1 MEIIQSFTKSI
12 WYFYAIYSLVSAI
25 VAVSATWALK
35 KRYKEEFER
44 IFIFFFLF
52 NITTPLIGIILT
64 LWIVYYLNTVTYE
77 QKLDNVH
84 YIDMSEFSSDFIKVK
99 RIFGE
104 GSMKE
109 LLTNDSINSSM
120 KMKALVSL
128 SDNIQKRDI
137 SLIKSALS
145 SRDDEIRLYSFAI
158 IDNLERNIN
167 NRIHKKMQ
175 SYRNSKN
182 EKEEAKLAKELAFL
196 YWEVVYFE
204 LADEE
209 LKLFIAREVDRYASK
224 SLLYYPIDND
234 LNFLLGRCC
243 LLTKEYSRAKE
254 YFETIVTRDRR
265 AVPYLAELYFI
276 EKSYK
281 SVAELLADADWLRS
295 DQLLNPVIELWH
307 KKVA

>member
-1 MEIIQSFTKSI
+1 MDIIESI
-12 WYFYAIYSLVSAI
+12 THSLWFFYSINCVVSAI
-25 VAVSATWALK
+25 IAVSAAWALK
-35 KRYKEEFER
+35 KRYKEGFGK
-44 IFIFFFLF
+44 IFLFFLLF
-52 NITTPLIGIILT
+52 NLTTPVIGIILT

-77 QKLDNVH
+77 QKLENIH
-84 YIDMSEFSSDFIKVK
+84 YIDMTEFRTYFIKVK

-109 LLTNDSINSSM
+109 LLTNNMINTSM

-137 SLIKSALS
+137 SLIKGALS

-167 NRIHKKMQ
+167 NRIHQKMQ
-175 SYRNSKN
+175 LYRKSENT
-182 EKEEAKLAKELAFL
+182 EQQAKLAKELALL

-224 SLLYYPIDND
+224 ALLFDTEDND

-243 LLTKEYSRAKE
+243 LLTKEYARAKG
-254 YFETIVTRDRR
+254 YFETIITRDRR

-276 EKSYK
+276 EKAYEN
-281 SVAELLADADWLRS
+281 VAKLLEGADWLRS
-295 DQLLNPVIELWH
+295 DQLLNPVVEIWD

>member
-1 MEIIQSFTKSI
+1 MNIVESLTHSI
-12 WYFYAIYSLVSAI
+12 WSFYAVISVMSTIIAI
-25 VAVSATWALK
+25 FATYVLK
-35 KRYKEEFER
+35 KRYKDNFWK
-44 IFIFFFLF
+44 IFLFFLLF
-52 NITTPLIGIILT
+52 NLAIPIVGVILT
-64 LWIVYYLNTVTYE
+64 LWIVYYLRIVTYE
-77 QKLDNVH
+77 KRLENVH
-84 YIDMSEFSSDFIKVK
+84 HIDMSEFSSDFIKVK

-109 LLTNDSINSSM
+109 LLTNNELDTSM

-137 SLIKSALS
+137 HLIKGALS

-167 NRIHKKMQ
+167 NRIHQTMQ
-175 SYRNSKN
+175 MYRSSTN
-182 EKEEAKLAKELAFL
+182 EKEEAKLAKELALL

-224 SLLYYPIDND
+224 ALTFYTEDND
-234 LNFLLGRCC
+234 LYFILGRCC
-243 LLTKEYSRAKE
+243 LLTKEYVRAKKYLE
-254 YFETIVTRDRR
+254 VIVTHDKR

-276 EKSYK
+276 EKSYDK
-281 SVAELLADADWLRS
+281 VAKLLADADWLRS

-307 KKVA
+307 KKVT

>member
-1 MEIIQSFTKSI
+1 MDFIESITHSI
-12 WYFYAIYSLVSAI
+12 WYFYGIYFVISTIVSILA
-25 VAVSATWALK
+25 SWALK
-35 KRYKEEFER
+35 KRYKDGFGNKV
-44 IFIFFFLF
+44 IFFLLF
-52 NITTPLIGIILT
+52 NMTTPIIGIIFT

-77 QKLDNVH
+77 TRLENVH
-84 YIDMSEFSSDFIKVK
+84 YIDMSEFGSDFIKVK

-109 LLTNDSINSSM
+109 LLTNNLIDTSM

-137 SLIKSALS
+137 SLIKGALS
-145 SRDDEIRLYSFAI
+145 SRDDEIRLFSFAI

-167 NRIHKKMQ
+167 NRIHEKMQ
-175 SYRNSKN
+175 AYRNS
-182 EKEEAKLAKELAFL
+182 EDEELKAKLAKELSLL

-209 LKLFIAREVDRYASK
+209 LKLFIAKEVDRYASEALNFNPK
-224 SLLYYPIDND
+224 DND

-243 LLTKEYSRAKE
+243 LMTKKYDRAKG
-254 YFETIVTRDRR
+254 YLETIVNKDRR

-276 EKSYK
+276 EKSYDK
-281 SVAELLADADWLRS
+281 VAKLLGDADWLRS
-295 DQLLNPVIELWH
+295 DQLLNSVVEIWH